1 MDATRHPSTEALIEG
16 LRPTQMSIGY
26 AEVALKRKEWR
37 ARSRKDAQFFLDNHR
52 FPAIVGPGKAYFIID
67 HHHLGRAL
75 LEEQV
80 RVACVAVLSDLSYL
94 DPEEFWIVM
103 DYRRWTHPYDEM
115 GRRRD
120 FSQMPTNLRRLPDD
134 PDRSLAAQVRR
145 EDEYPKDTTPFS
157 EFLWADFLRRRI
169 SRAEFER
176 DAAAA
181 LQLARK
187 LVRRPEAAYLP
198 DWSAIGKN

>member
-1 MDATRHPSTEALIEG
+1 MNTSRYPSTEAPIGG
-16 LRPTQMSIGY
+16 LRPTQMSVGY

-37 ARSRKDAQFFLDNHR
+37 ARSREEAQHFIETHQ
-52 FPAIVGPGKAYFIID
+52 FPAIKGPGKAYYIID

-80 RVACVAVLSDLSYL
+80 GTASVAVLSDLSEL

-103 DYRRWTHPYDEM
+103 DYRRWTHPYDEH

-120 FSQMPTNLRRLPDD
+120 FSDMPTTLRQLPDD
-134 PDRSLAAQVRR
+134 PYRSLAAQVRR
-145 EDEYPKDTTPFS
+145 VDDYPKDVTPFA

-169 SRAEFER
+169 PRAELTR
-176 DAAAA
+176 DAAA

-187 LVRRPEAAYLP
+187 YVRKIEAAYLP
-198 DWSAIGKN
+198 DWSAISRS